1 MATGIGY
8 HVHISF
14 TYPYHLEIKII
25 IFNAINGADF
35 SVESGEE
42 KRNLN
47 ELLKLLPIRKS
58 LMASVVTGLRKSSF
72 SDSFLFRE
80 TTVIGTAR

>member
-14 TYPYHLEIKII
+14 TYPYNLEIKII
-25 IFNAINGADF
+25 IFNAITGADF

-42 KRNLN
+42 EEFER
-47 ELLKLLPIRKS
+47 
-58 LMASVVTGLRKSSF
+58 
-72 SDSFLFRE
+72 
-80 TTVIGTAR
+80 TTKVAANT